1 MAFTVNVMLM
11 LLAFYTVTGPGYDKN
26 CLQVQ

>member
-1 MAFTVNVMLM
+1 MTFTVNV
-11 LLAFYTVTGPGYDKN
+11 LLTYILNCNARPGYDKN